1 MIGPTSF
8 HRTHALHDE
17 RVMLG
22 NGRATVS
29 WGHGG
34 ELSVFASDGMRLV
47 GGPLVELLENG
58 GDGRPYV
65 VGMGGEQPAN
75 FAADPVPFTDA
86 LGTGMEARRTFP
98 VAGQPLAATM
108 SIKVH
113 DGAPWVQMMLS
124 LSNRGSQP
132 VVVSRALPLVLG
144 RLWDEQPLALSGAT
158 TGFAVY
164 RQGWQSWSFAGGL
177 PPGAPDPRQTSVRT
191 TALWHHPAGDA
202 PREPLGAEADVVSEG
217 MALLGTGD
225 DAPALLVGFLG
236 ANRHFGQVYANRA
249 GGSLAAAAL
258 LDGYTLRPGQSLETD
273 PLLIMLGA
281 PGTLLAEYA
290 ATLARALRARGSST
304 PLSGWCSWY
313 YYFTAVTEAD
323 VLANLRMLRAGRVTL
338 PLSVVQIDDGYQK
351 AVGDWT
357 QANEK
362 FPSGMKSLA
371 ERIRDA
377 GFRPGLWLAPFTA
390 AESSRLAR
398 EHADWLVQD
407 AAGRPREAG
416 TNWQSTLFGL
426 DTTHPEARDWLRRL
440 FGTLVE
446 HWGYDYL
453 KLDFLVTAALH
464 GKRWSAAATRAAALR
479 DGLEL
484 IRSVVGDD
492 VYLVGCGCPWQ
503 SGIGIFD
510 AMRIGPDVAPVW
522 SLEEHFPQ
530 PSSTDAVVMPSA
542 QSSIRNTLT
551 RAWMH
556 PSLWSNDPDCLLARG
571 TDTQLTLHEVQALAT
586 AIGLTGGMLM
596 LSDDM
601 RTLWPERANLAAC
614 LLPPLPERALPTRY
628 LAAGVPERIV
638 TRIER
643 RWGAWWLVGLFNGE
657 PVAREHTVGW
667 TALGLPAGTFHASEF
682 WSGRYL
688 GASDTGVEVPL
699 PAHGAAVLALRP
711 AGERPLLLSTSFHI
725 SQGGSEIEDWTDDAA
740 AGQLRWSVRLGR
752 SAMGSVTLW
761 LPPELEPVRLV
772 STARVAAGRRE
783 AGGSYVV
790 EAEVS
795 DHATFALEL
804 ERRP

>member
-1 MIGPTSF
+1 MANPASF
-8 HRTHALHDE
+8 QRSHTLHAE
-17 RVMLG
+17 RVSLG
-22 NGRATVS
+22 NGRAAVS
-29 WGHGG
+29 WGHGA
-34 ELSVFASDGMRLV
+34 ELSLFSGDGMRLV
-47 GGPLVELLENG
+47 GGPLVELLETG
-58 GDGRPYV
+58 GPGRPYV
-65 VGMGGEQPAN
+65 VGMGGEQQAN
-75 FAADPVPFTDA
+75 FASDPVPFTDA

-98 VAGQPLAATM
+98 VAGQTLAATM

-113 DGAPWVQMMLS
+113 DGAPWVQLALS
-124 LSNRGSQP
+124 VGNRGPHP
-132 VVVSRALPLVLG
+132 VVISRLLPLVLG
-144 RLWDEQPLALSGAT
+144 RLWDEQPLVLAGAT
-158 TGFAVY
+158 SNFAVY

-177 PPGAPDPRQTSVRT
+177 PPDAPDPRQTSVRS
-191 TALWHHPAGDA
+191 TALWHHPAGDP

-217 MALLGTGD
+217 MALLGTSD
-225 DAPALLVGFLG
+225 DAPALLVGFVG
-236 ANRHFGQVYANRA
+236 ANRHFGQIFANRA
-249 GGSLAAAAL
+249 GGSLAAIAL
-258 LDGYTLRPGQSLETD
+258 LDGYTLRPGQSIECD
-273 PLLIMLGA
+273 PLFIMVGEPA
-281 PGTLLAEYA
+281 VLLAEYA
-290 ATLARALRARGSST
+290 GALARALDARGPST
-304 PLSGWCSWY
+304 PLAGWCSWY

-323 VLANLRMLRAGRVTL
+323 VLANLRMLRAGRAML

-362 FPSGMKSLA
+362 FPGGMKALA

-398 EHADWLVQD
+398 EHGDWLVQD

-416 TNWQSTLFGL
+416 TNWQTTLFGL

-440 FGTLVE
+440 FGTLVD

-464 GKRWSAAATRAAALR
+464 GKRWSAGATRAAALR
-479 DGLEL
+479 EGLEL
-484 IRSVVGDD
+484 VRSVVGDD

-510 AMRIGPDVAPVW
+510 AMRIGPDVAPAW

-530 PSSTDAVVMPSA
+530 PSSADAVVMPSA

-556 PSLWSNDPDCLLARG
+556 PALWVNDPDCLLARG
-571 TDTQLTLHEVQALAT
+571 SDTQLTLPEVQALAT
-586 AIGLTGGMLM
+586 AVGLTGGMLM

-614 LLPPLPERALPTRY
+614 LLPPLPERALPTSY
-628 LAAGVPERIV
+628 FAAGVPERIV
-638 TRIER
+638 TRVER
-643 RWGAWWLVGLFNGE
+643 HWGVWWLVGLFNSE
-657 PVAREHTVGW
+657 PVARERDVDW
-667 TALGLPAGTFHASEF
+667 TSLGLPPGTYHTCEF

-688 GASDTGVEVPL
+688 GASTTGVVVPL
-699 PAHGAAVLALRP
+699 QAHGAAVLALRP
-711 AGERPLLLSTSFHI
+711 AGARPLLLSTSFHI
-725 SQGGSEIEDWTDDAA
+725 SQGGSEIEEWTDDAA
-740 AGQLRWSVRLGR
+740 SGQLRWSVRLGR
-752 SAMGSVTLW
+752 STTGRTTLW
-761 LPPELEPVRLV
+761 LPPDLEPARLV
-772 STARVAAGRRE
+772 STARAVSASRE
-783 AGGSYVV
+783 AGGLYVV
-790 EAEVS
+790 EADVS